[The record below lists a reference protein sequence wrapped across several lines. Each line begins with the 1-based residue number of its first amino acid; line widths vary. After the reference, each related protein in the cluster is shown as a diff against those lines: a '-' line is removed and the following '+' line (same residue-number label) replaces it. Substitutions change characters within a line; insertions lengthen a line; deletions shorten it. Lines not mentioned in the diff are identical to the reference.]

1 MFAAP
6 CAPSAGG
13 GPGPRVSPGVCG
25 PGEGSRAPGR
35 SPAPQPSPSLGRC
48 TCVRPCFRGRESRD
62 TEKLLR
68 TAAGRRLPAPGWAGP
83 ARLSA
88 LERLIMQTRRSLS
101 IIHRRLRLAE
111 GSGQGDS
118 AGRRTGPRGSARGR
132 PAGRPLGSSC
142 LGPAGGAGGGAR
154 PRPSRTAFL
163 HPGLQA
169 SSPGCWSPQQEKLVC
184 WFPERTS
191 LCLRPP
197 QPLVPQ
203 PPGPGRSLEKVELGP
218 AGAAPATSLPARAPS
233 LPTAARPLSLPG
245 APLLPAISSPTPRR
259 AGQGTCC
266 RDHSRAP
273 ELAAAGGADRC
284 GWGKPRSG
292 WRSAL
297 LPGT

>member
-1 MFAAP
+1 MLRLLEAARGPASAPGSAAQVKAHGRQDGPQHPSPRRPWGSARAFA
-6 CAPSAGG
+6 
-13 GPGPRVSPGVCG
+13 RVS
-25 PGEGSRAPGR
+25 GEGRAETPRSFCEQPQVGGSR
-35 SPAPQPSPSLGRC
+35 
-48 TCVRPCFRGRESRD
+48 
-62 TEKLLR
+62 LR
-68 TAAGRRLPAPGWAGP
+68 AGP

-184 WFPERTS
+184 WFPERTF

-233 LPTAARPLSLPG
+233 PPPAARPLSLPG

-259 AGQGTCC
+259 AGQGTGC